1 MDNLVTMFLSAQRAF
16 GERVQAVREDQWHQ
30 PTPDTDWDVAALVGH
45 LIEENRWVPPL
56 VHGHD
61 FDAAAKIVEGTRS
74 LPADGGVG
82 GNLIQEWDEA
92 SVACADAFKDDDALD
107 RTVAL
112 SRGPT
117 PVRDYISEMMF
128 DHIVHGWDLETAIG
142 YHGEPLPEDV
152 VAAVYQIAEPMAPM
166 LAGSG
171 LFADPV
177 DVPDGASTLDK
188 LLALTGRD
196 PKTKP
201 GS

>member
-1 MDNLVTMFLSAQRAF
+1 MDPMVEMFLSAQRAF
-16 GERVQAVREDQWHQ
+16 ADRVHAVRDDHWHQ

-82 GNLIQEWDEA
+82 GNLTQEWDEA
-92 SVACADAFKDDDALD
+92 SVACADAVREDGALD
-107 RTVAL
+107 RTAAL

-117 PVRDYISEMMF
+117 PVHEYITEMMF
-128 DHIVHGWDLETAIG
+128 DHVVHAWDLETAIG
-142 YHGEPLPEDV
+142 YHGDPLPEDL
-152 VAAVYQIAEPMAPM
+152 VATVYEMAKPMAPM

-177 DVPDGASTLDK
+177 EVPDDASTLDK
-188 LLALTGRD
+188 LLGLTGRD
-196 PKTKP
+196 PNAKP
-201 GS
+201 GG